1 MATITDSLTNQMQDE
16 LLRLT
21 GTTGQPYQAVT
32 GTVTNPYVHYGAGPR
47 MVSFTQL
54 ANAASGSPSVVTTV
68 KAASDA
74 SGTGAVTIAT
84 FAAITA
90 TQVTATGAIAE
101 PPRQLGRIPAGKPY
115 LAVTFTFSGSGS
127 ITLALLH
134 NPVPMA
140 AV

>member
-1 MATITDSLTNQMQDE
+1 MATITDLLTNQMQDE

-32 GTVTNPYVHYGAGPR
+32 GTVGNPYVHYGAGPR
-47 MVSFTQL
+47 LIEFTQL

-68 KAASDA
+68 RAASDA

-90 TQVTATGAIAE
+90 TQVTATGSQAE
-101 PPRQLGRIPAGKPY
+101 PPKQAARIPVGKPY
-115 LAVTFTFSGSGS
+115 LSVLFTFSGSGS
-127 ITLALLH
+127 ITLAVLH
-134 NPVPMA
+134 NPVSMA
-140 AV
+140 AL